1 MNKQIKTNSNS
12 IIHLNMATMTQSGN
26 NNESF
31 RTTRSGKQ
39 LKIVEKIKTEK
50 RICAVCMCG
59 NQQSMIYSLQEYI
72 IRNNG
77 SLYRVQCDCD
87 VTIHRTCLFDW
98 FDSLIKNYNRFYCC
112 PVCNK
117 SFTKT
122 THVHTKEELSEMK
135 KQKQMK
141 QEYLRKERERM
152 NEMKKKQEEEKLAI
166 EREIIIARIALIF
179 IVVMYFMLT

>member
-1 MNKQIKTNSNS
+1 MNKQIKANSNS

-26 NNESF
+26 ETF
-31 RTTRSGKQ
+31 MTTRSGKQ
-39 LKIVEKIKTEK
+39 LKFVEKIKTEK

-59 NQQSMIYSLQEYI
+59 NQQSIIYSLQEYI

-87 VTIHRTCLFDW
+87 VTIHSTCLFDW

-141 QEYLRKERERM
+141 QEYLRKKREKM
-152 NEMKKKQEEEKLAI
+152 NEIKKKELEEQLVIK
-166 EREIIIARIALIF
+166 RDIIIARIALIF
-179 IVVMYFMLT
+179 VVVMYFILT